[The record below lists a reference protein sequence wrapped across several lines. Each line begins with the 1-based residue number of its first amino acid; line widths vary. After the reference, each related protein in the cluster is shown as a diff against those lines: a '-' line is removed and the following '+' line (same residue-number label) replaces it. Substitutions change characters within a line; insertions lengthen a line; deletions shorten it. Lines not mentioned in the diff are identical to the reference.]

1 MGNRLFWSLVPEK
14 HRGISNVLPEEGAEN
29 ALGLYEVLMKLHGDS
44 DAYTIPDKLRQKN
57 LSQATNYALIIIKTS
72 VVKRFQSKYIYIL
85 RLKKPKKL
93 LKWREGYCPKDGTP
107 SLELVC

>member
-1 MGNRLFWSLVPEK
+1 M
-14 HRGISNVLPEEGAEN
+14 
-29 ALGLYEVLMKLHGDS
+29 GLYEVLMKLHGDS

-57 LSQATNYALIIIKTS
+57 LSQATNYAVIIIKTTKKYVHKIHLCS
-72 VVKRFQSKYIYIL
+72 EKIPKYIYIL

-107 SLELVC
+107 SLGLVC